1 MIFRRIRKK
10 LGKPKLF
17 LAEAVHQA
25 PTAMIRTHAA
35 PLSLLVGAAL
45 FGGLPVAGP
54 APAAAQEGLAAAVE
68 ADAAYTADLVANAR
82 GGVERG
88 VVGLG
93 NLDLTARVDLEELA
107 GLPGTSLF
115 VYVLANHGEEPS
127 AYVGDAQTLSNIEAP
142 SAVRLYEAWVEKDFR
157 GPRLSVLFG
166 LYDLNSEF
174 DVLESAALF
183 VNSSFGI
190 GAEFAASCLN
200 GPSIFPV
207 TSLGL
212 RALWRPAPSLYLQG
226 AVLDGVAGD
235 PARPGET
242 AIRLSAREGALLAGE
257 VGWILRRDGGDDG
270 GPGHRTHGPVGRRAS
285 PDGIRAKVALGLWDY
300 TRESTSL
307 DPDAGG
313 RRVESRPGAYLLGE
327 WKATDG
333 ADDPSRGLT
342 LSARVGVADPRTNR
356 FVSYTGAAA
365 VYRGLIPGRPG
376 DEIGVGVAAAHNG
389 DPFLEARRSEGRPTA
404 RTETALELTYRI
416 QGERWA
422 LQPDLQWVV
431 NPGTDPTLES
441 ALAAAVRA
449 ELRFF

>member
-1 MIFRRIRKK
+1 MT
-10 LGKPKLF
+10 P
-17 LAEAVHQA
+17 
-25 PTAMIRTHAA
+25 THAA
-35 PLSLLVGAAL
+35 PLPLLVAAAL
-45 FGGLPVAGP
+45 AGGLPAGGP
-54 APAAAQEGLAAAVE
+54 APVAAQEGLAAAVE

-82 GGVERG
+82 GGVETG

-107 GLPGTSLF
+107 GLRGTSLF

-157 GPRLSVLFG
+157 GPRLSLLFG

-174 DVLESAALF
+174 DVLESAGLF

-212 RALWRPAPSLYLQG
+212 RVKWRPTSSLYLQG
-226 AVLDGVAGD
+226 TVLDGVAGD

-242 AIRLSAREGALLAGE
+242 AVRLSTREGALLAGE
-257 VGWILRRDGGDDG
+257 VGWILRREGDEDDG
-270 GPGHRTHGPVGRRAS
+270 GPRHRTHGPVGRRAS
-285 PDGIRAKVALGLWDY
+285 PDGIRAKVAVGLWDY

-365 VYRGLIPGRPG
+365 VYRGLLPGRPA
-376 DEIGVGVAAAHNG
+376 DELGVGVAAAHNG
-389 DPFLEARRSEGRPTA
+389 NPFLEARRAEGRPAA
-404 RTETALELTYRI
+404 RTETAVELTYRI

-431 NPGTDPTLES
+431 NPGTDPTLDA
-441 ALAAAVRA
+441 ALAAGVRA